1 MKKVAF
7 FHRIDVCIQKL
18 ATCNLWKTRAKLSK
32 FVLIVNQVAVEATHA
47 GIGCTLLRVRKAI
60 LISSTKPALEPVQKP
75 GFAPF
80 SPAQKHRVPSIR
92 VFCEWTGACKPQP
105 VPFELVFSTGSQNP
119 SIHPPR
125 NAGKQPSSTTAA
137 AIPTSTA
144 NVTGCT

>member
-75 GFAPF
+75 GFAPI
-80 SPAQKHRVPSIR
+80 QPSTKAP
-92 VFCEWTGACKPQP
+92 CP
-105 VPFELVFSTGSQNP
+105 VHSRFLRMGGSLQTSTGP
-119 SIHPPR
+119 
-125 NAGKQPSSTTAA
+125 
-137 AIPTSTA
+137 
-144 NVTGCT
+144 V

>member
-80 SPAQKHRVPSIR
+80 SPAQKHRRSNGWEP
-92 VFCEWTGACKPQP
+92 AQ
-105 VPFELVFSTGSQNP
+105 VPFELVFSGN
-119 SIHPPR
+119 IHPS
-125 NAGKQPSSTTAA
+125 KTTAA